1 MDNLDQV
8 ERGTPDEDGNQ
19 VPFIV
24 IREDEDEPHRRTFY
38 KVVEIFGDKLE
49 NRPSVFAALMADQDE
64 PVEVGTTKNK
74 INLEKLNSVIERLE
88 NPINPLSVMNKS
100 NRVTMVR
107 KRVVDLKLKVEEHG
121 YWNEDE
127 FIQLAK
133 KEEPDMVERKILD
146 YVQKIAD
153 AKKLLKWPP
162 PWFSLILT
170 TVHMIF
176 FLVTNYDQGQ
186 EITDALSFDTDLRN
200 QSWRYVTYSLVHLD
214 SSHIIS
220 NMLLQIFTACLLE
233 MRHGPRRVFVLFFT
247 GVISSSLAYYTFDD
261 SILLGSSGGVYC
273 LVASSFCTTI
283 FNWNE
288 DEVVLIN
295 RLDDKK
301 TPHAFGGKLVRLLK
315 LVLILLFTSFDFGS
329 ALYRRFGSRED
340 SGVSVIAHA
349 FGFLAGFLLGFTLLK
364 NERTEKWETVLKFTC
379 LAIFLLLFIAGLGIN
394 IAGYRGLVGCL
405 TQCRNVTDMG

>member
-1 MDNLDQV
+1 MDNLDQM
-8 ERGTPDEDGNQ
+8 ERGRPDEDGNQ

-24 IREDEDEPHRRTFY
+24 MREDEDEPHRRTFY

-133 KEEPDMVERKILD
+133 KEDPDMVERKILD

-186 EITDALSFDTDLRN
+186 EITDALSFDT
-200 QSWRYVTYSLVHLD
+200 
-214 SSHIIS
+214 
-220 NMLLQIFTACLLE
+220 
-233 MRHGPRRVFVLFFT
+233 
-247 GVISSSLAYYTFDD
+247 
-261 SILLGSSGGVYC
+261 
-273 LVASSFCTTI
+273 
-283 FNWNE
+283 
-288 DEVVLIN
+288 
-295 RLDDKK
+295 
-301 TPHAFGGKLVRLLK
+301 
-315 LVLILLFTSFDFGS
+315 
-329 ALYRRFGSRED
+329 
-340 SGVSVIAHA
+340 
-349 FGFLAGFLLGFTLLK
+349 
-364 NERTEKWETVLKFTC
+364 
-379 LAIFLLLFIAGLGIN
+379 
-394 IAGYRGLVGCL
+394 
-405 TQCRNVTDMG
+405 

>member
-1 MDNLDQV
+1 MDDLDQM
-8 ERGTPDEDGNQ
+8 ERGRQDEDGNQ
-19 VPFIV
+19 IPLIV
-24 IREDEDEPHRRTFY
+24 MREDEDEPHRKTFY
-38 KVVEIFGDKLE
+38 KVVDIFGDKLE
-49 NRPSVFAALMADQDE
+49 KRPSVLAALRGPQDE
-64 PVEVGTTKNK
+64 PDNVDTTKNK
-74 INLEKLNSVIERLE
+74 INLKKLNSVIERLE

-107 KRVVDLKLKVEEHG
+107 RRVVDLDVEEDG

-127 FIQLAK
+127 FLQLAK
-133 KEEPDMVERKILD
+133 KEDPDMTERKILD

-170 TVHMIF
+170 TVHLIL
-176 FLVTNYDQGQ
+176 FLVTSYDQEGTGK
-186 EITDALSFDTDLRN
+186 EIIKALEFDTDFRS
-200 QSWRYVTYSLVHLD
+200 QPWRYVTYSLVHLD

-220 NMLLQIFTACLLE
+220 NMLLQMFTACLLE
-233 MRHGPRRVFVLFFT
+233 MRHGPWRVFVLFFT

-295 RLDDKK
+295 RLDDTK

-329 ALYRRFGSRED
+329 ALYRRFVSQED
-340 SGVSVIAHA
+340 SGTSVIAHA
-349 FGFLAGFLLGFTLLK
+349 FGFLAGFLFGFTLLR

-405 TQCRNVTDMG
+405 SLV